1 MSLVSEI
8 DHFRFSDT
16 LNVYP
21 RPFYV
26 SLPTSYLMK
35 DCVMPADSVMMH
47 VRLNKDLKANAE
59 NIADSFG
66 LSLSG
71 LVKVLLTGVINHKE
85 IPKEF
90 LTKKKY
96 EDYLIENAEKSL
108 SGRKISSQKSK
119 SILGFD
125 VEEFRKK
132 TETVG

>member
-1 MSLVSEI
+1 
-8 DHFRFSDT
+8 
-16 LNVYP
+16 
-21 RPFYV
+21 
-26 SLPTSYLMK
+26 
-35 DCVMPADSVMMH
+35 MPADSVMMH